1 MANRLRESEALVRRQ
16 ELDLA
21 NMAQLSQYIVQ
32 HLRESILVVDTQDR
46 IRLINE
52 SAAQMLGDQNAY
64 PDALVGEAS
73 PRLLYLLESWRQAAG
88 ASGAVPAVGADL
100 RRCRR
105 CARDPRRTSRR
116 WARATPVRCWSSS
129 RTPASSTRR
138 SSNPSSPPWAA

>member
-32 HLRESILVVDTQDR
+32 HLRESLLVVDTQDR

-52 SAAQMLGDQNAY
+52 SAAQILGDQHAY

-73 PRLLYLLESWRQAAG
+73 RGCSICWRPGARLPGR
-88 ASGAVPAVGADL
+88 PA
-100 RRCRR
+100 RCR
-105 CARDPRRTSRR
+105 T
-116 WARATPVRCWSSS
+116 WSK
-129 RTPASSTRR
+129 P
-138 SSNPSSPPWAA
+138 SPPRMART